1 MRKKI
6 KTPSVIVLD
15 ETTPLENTQS
25 EETSNDN
32 IFQTLYLKVC
42 KKNPIGNSMHSY
54 VENSHEY
61 NAQGVSEIHILTNNV
76 INYDCTTLPLIAIQL
91 NIAKGIRYFYYVPDK
106 SQYNTL
112 IYKVISGLNKSE
124 EEIKNIDKWTRYH
137 CSIAVSTRALL
148 QEFSLKSNDEVE
160 RLLSFNVKH
169 DSAHR
174 INAISQSIKQINF
187 KLLAEWLD
195 CNTEISFKKIQESY
209 VILKNISE
217 NIKILSSPSSA
228 YRYKLLELI
237 EHLSDL
243 VHLSEYILTRD
254 PNAKKEAVLERLQ
267 IPQPIIDWLEMKPLD
282 EETIK
287 DRLVLK
293 LIEDASVCYNFCL
306 ILNHGGSVNGAS
318 WYLASKREQ
327 INVIDDNY
335 VLLHIFEKEDAE
347 LIKTAFER
355 L

>member
-1 MRKKI
+1 MSKKI
-6 KTPSVIVLD
+6 KTPSVIVVDESAHLD
-15 ETTPLENTQS
+15 NAQTK
-25 EETSNDN
+25 ETSNNN

-42 KKNPIGNSMHSY
+42 KKNPIGNSMHLY

-61 NAQGVSEIHILTNNV
+61 NAQGVSEIRILTNNV

-91 NIAKGIRYFYYVPDK
+91 NIAKGIRYLYYVPDQ

-112 IYKVISGLNKSE
+112 IYKVISGFNKSE

-137 CSIAVSTRALL
+137 CSIAVATRALL
-148 QEFSLKSNDEVE
+148 QDFSHKSNDEII
-160 RLLSFNVKH
+160 RLLALNVKH
-169 DSAHR
+169 DNAHK
-174 INAISQSIKQINF
+174 IDEISQSIKQINF
-187 KLLAEWLD
+187 KLLADWLD
-195 CNTEISFKKIQESY
+195 CKTEINFKKIQDCHIRLE
-209 VILKNISE
+209 NISE
-217 NIKILSSPSSA
+217 NIKNLRSSSSA
-228 YRYKLLELI
+228 YRFKLLDLI
-237 EHLSDL
+237 EYLSDL
-243 VHLSEYILTRD
+243 FYLSGYILTK
-254 PNAKKEAVLERLQ
+254 NLGAKNEAVLERLQ
-267 IPQPIIDWLEMKPLD
+267 IPQPIIDWIELKPLD

-287 DRLVLK
+287 ARLVLK

-347 LIKTAFER
+347 LIKSAFEC